1 MVAVHQNVEEY
12 NKENIKVMARYTD
25 ADCRLCRREG
35 EKLFLKGD
43 RCLSKK
49 CAIEKRPFAPGQ
61 HGPTA
66 RKPKMSDYGKQLRE
80 KQKVKRVY
88 GLLEKAMKGYY
99 DDATKLK
106 GIVGANML
114 SLLERRLDNV
124 VFRLGLAESRAQA
137 RQMVSHG
144 MIAVDGKRVDIPSY
158 RVNTG
163 EVISVKENKQEIAM
177 FKELKG
183 MNLVTPKWLEFNS
196 EKLEGKIIAL
206 PVREDIDLNIQ
217 EHLIVEMYSR

>member
-1 MVAVHQNVEEY
+1 
-12 NKENIKVMARYTD
+12 MARYTD

-66 RKPKMSDYGKQLRE
+66 RKGKMSDYGKQLRE
-80 KQKVKRVY
+80 KQKVKRTY
-88 GLLEKAMKGYY
+88 GILEKAMRGCY
-99 DDATKLK
+99 DDASKMK

-124 VFRLGLAESRAQA
+124 VYRLGLADSRAQA
-137 RQMVSHG
+137 RQMVNHG
-144 MIAVDGKRVDIPSY
+144 LIAVDGKRLDIPSY
-158 RVNTG
+158 RINVG
-163 EVISVKENKQEIAM
+163 EVVSVKENKQEIAM

-183 MNLVTPKWLEFNS
+183 INLVTPKWLEFNS
-196 EKLEGKIIAL
+196 EKLEGKINAL

>member
-1 MVAVHQNVEEY
+1 
-12 NKENIKVMARYTD
+12 MARYTD

-66 RKPKMSDYGKQLRE
+66 RKGKMSDYGKQLRE
-80 KQKVKRVY
+80 KQKVKRTY
-88 GLLEKAMKGYY
+88 GILEKAMRGCY
-99 DDATKLK
+99 DDATKMK

-124 VFRLGLAESRAQA
+124 VYRLGLADSRAQA
-137 RQMVSHG
+137 RQMVNHG
-144 MIAVDGKRVDIPSY
+144 LIAVDGKRLDIPSY
-158 RVNTG
+158 RINVG
-163 EVISVKENKQEIAM
+163 EVVSVKENKQEIAM

-183 MNLVTPKWLEFNS
+183 INLVTPKWLEFNS
-196 EKLEGKIIAL
+196 EKLEGKINAL